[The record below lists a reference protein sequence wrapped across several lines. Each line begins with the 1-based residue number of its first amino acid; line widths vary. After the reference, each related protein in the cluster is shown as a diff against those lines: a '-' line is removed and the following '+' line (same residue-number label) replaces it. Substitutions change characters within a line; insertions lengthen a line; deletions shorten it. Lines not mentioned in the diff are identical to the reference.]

1 MPKEASLIKKNKYLL
16 QLRNWTFSFLFA
28 SFKERGARY
37 ALSQLPKVR
46 KHQTNIKK
54 FGVFLFKDKMILQF
68 SYYHLVL
75 ESWFMTYLY
84 MIDVLF
90 NHLFYQTM
98 SFVLYLYELSGK
110 SQGHSN

>member
-1 MPKEASLIKKNKYLL
+1 MPKEASLIKKKIYHL
-16 QLRNWTFSFLFA
+16 QLHNWTFSFLFA

-46 KHQTNIKK
+46 KHQTNIEK
-54 FGVFLFKDKMILQF
+54 FGGFLFKDRMILQF

-75 ESWFMTYLY
+75 ESCFMTYLY

-98 SFVLYLYELSGK
+98 SFVLYLYKLSGK